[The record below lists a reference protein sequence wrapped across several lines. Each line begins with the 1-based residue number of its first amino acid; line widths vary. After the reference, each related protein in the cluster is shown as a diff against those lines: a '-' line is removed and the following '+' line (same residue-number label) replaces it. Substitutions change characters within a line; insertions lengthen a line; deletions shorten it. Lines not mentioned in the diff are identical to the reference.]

1 MEEMK
6 IHRLGRER
14 QALLISR
21 KPTAIGILR
30 AYKISQLP
38 FAEVMP
44 EPVDFCAFPEVKA
57 ILELPNDVTVDESS
71 FSEIVPLLPNII
83 NRWRTNIIQRL
94 AARVRQA
101 REDEKQLLRQNQAP
115 ASETAASEENNQP
128 PPAPANAE
136 ESTAIG
142 YDPAEK
148 MKLATTV
155 FKCRKCAEIY
165 RNWPYCLGNVDL
177 ACHKPPSIA
186 DITYPLFYPQVLGH
200 RCLTMPETDDYSAY
214 TNNDQSVRLDVDV
227 SRFANWYSLH
237 CRRSWDCFYLAVD
250 ARSGKRVA
258 KIVEACGLD
267 SATATA
273 DDMDLVDTRLGCP
286 NCLEWRHLGPNTA
299 KLKSFGWREAVRT
312 VAFI

>member
-6 IHRLGRER
+6 IHRLRRER

-57 ILELPNDVTVDESS
+57 ISELPNDVTVDESS

-267 SATATA
+267 PATATA

>member
-6 IHRLGRER
+6 IQRLKRER

-44 EPVDFCAFPEVKA
+44 EPVDFCAFQEVKA

-83 NRWRTNIIQRL
+83 NRWRMNVIQKL
-94 AARVRQA
+94 AARVGQA
-101 REDEKQLLRQNQAP
+101 HEDEKSLLGQNQAP
-115 ASETAASEENNQP
+115 ASETATSKENNQP
-128 PPAPANAE
+128 LLAKAE
-136 ESTAIG
+136 ESATIG

-155 FKCRKCAEIY
+155 FKCRKCGERY
-165 RNWPYCLGNVDL
+165 RNWPYRLGNVDL

-186 DITYPLFYPQVLGH
+186 DMTYPLFYPQVLGH
-200 RCLTMPETDDYSAY
+200 RCLTMPETDDYTAY
-214 TNNDQSVRLDVDV
+214 SSNDQSVRLNVDV
-227 SRFANWYSLH
+227 SPFANWYSLH
-237 CRRSWDCFYLAVD
+237 SRQSWDCLCLAVD
-250 ARSGKRVA
+250 AKSGQRVA

-267 SATATA
+267 PATTTA
-273 DDMDLVDTRLGCP
+273 DDMDLVDARLGCP
-286 NCLEWRHLGPNTA
+286 NCLEWRHLGSNTA
-299 KLKSFGWREAVRT
+299 RITSFGWREAVRT
-312 VAFI
+312 AAFI